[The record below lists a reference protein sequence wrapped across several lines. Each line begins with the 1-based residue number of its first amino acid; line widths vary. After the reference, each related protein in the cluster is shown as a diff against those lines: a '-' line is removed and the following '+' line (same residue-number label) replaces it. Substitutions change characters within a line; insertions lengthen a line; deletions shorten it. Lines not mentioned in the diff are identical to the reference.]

1 MAVLR
6 DQTLSAIDK
15 WNASKMPILE
25 HNFKALAELTLYEV
39 NQLRL
44 KTENKKID
52 LNLNGNELFELIVKN
67 EEKKPF

>member
-67 EEKKPF
+67 